1 MIIIKRVGV
10 NSIKVDPTIGVN
22 SIKVT
27 PMVGVNRTYHK
38 EYLGFIENVL

>member
-1 MIIIKRVGV
+1 MIINKRVGV

-38 EYLGFIENVL
+38 NI